1 MPEIWNG
8 RARTPFRGN
17 NNRTTQLGDRGQ
29 VWAGLPRDRRPSKSS
44 ASNPQRITDLAIL
57 VFGGREDPGLRL
69 PRRPPNPRQ
78 RASFDTPLWPQALGH
93 LHNSAPRES
102 VENKCPTPIATSN
115 PFRRRAILASSRQCL
130 PQSAVP
136 RSARQPAGSLHN
148 RITSPRMIALPPSF
162 LPFVRLIRNAPPAPV
177 ATGSTPL
184 PPADFRWLLYV
195 NSLILKTKMGLFGQN
210 WVQRQTHNSAQFC
223 TILPNRA
230 QPGSDYRRYSIPH
243 RPRDPGNAIPVVHSS
258 RGAT

>member
-17 NNRTTQLGDRGQ
+17 TNRTTQLGDRGQ

-102 VENKCPTPIATSN
+102 VENKCPTQSQRRI
-115 PFRRRAILASSRQCL
+115 PFAAVLYSHRVVNVFHSR
-130 PQSAVP
+130 
-136 RSARQPAGSLHN
+136 
-148 RITSPRMIALPPSF
+148 
-162 LPFVRLIRNAPPAPV
+162 PFPAPPDSQPV
-177 ATGSTPL
+177 HCTTE
-184 PPADFRWLLYV
+184 
-195 NSLILKTKMGLFGQN
+195 SL
-210 WVQRQTHNSAQFC
+210 
-223 TILPNRA
+223 
-230 QPGSDYRRYSIPH
+230 
-243 RPRDPGNAIPVVHSS
+243 RPE
-258 RGAT
+258 